1 MQIGERLRCL
11 REHNNLTQ
19 DEVAQRAGLV
29 QRYISRVENGH
40 AVPKLETLE
49 KWARAM
55 QVPLYVLFHETR
67 NPKMSKRLTSRRID
81 WASSGK
87 GARYLGKLR
96 HVLGRL
102 SQRDLELFIS
112 VVRRVGLK
120 EYRR

>member
-11 REHNNLTQ
+11 REHKNLTQ
-19 DEVAQRAGLV
+19 NEVAQRAGLV

-55 QVPLYVLFHETR
+55 QVPLYVFFYEEKSPR
-67 NPKMSKRLTSRRID
+67 ICERLAMRRID

-96 HVLGRL
+96 HALGRL
-102 SQRDLELFIS
+102 SQSDLKLFIS
-112 VVRRVGLK
+112 VVQRVGK
-120 EYRR
+120 AW